1 MLKMLVT
8 FDFDFLSVF
17 SSSSLLVTFLWI
29 GPPVVHVTSSY
40 IRFFIK
46 GLKSKFLSLSTDSL
60 FSCTKLTVPWI
71 DLIIFICL
79 YSFFW
84 NVFLSEF
91 LLSSGPSETS
101 PLLQCI
107 FWHLLVSLQKSF
119 FVDLKIF
126 WKYLYFFL
134 YHLILYYLFI
144 SVSSTKIWTLW
155 GYWSNIFFF

>member
-71 DLIIFICL
+71 DLIIFMSVFFFLECL
-79 YSFFW
+79 SQWIPSFFRPQR
-84 NVFLSEF
+84 NVTSSAMHFLTSISFSPEK
-91 LLSSGPSETS
+91 LLRWPENI
-101 PLLQCI
+101 LK
-107 FWHLLVSLQKSF
+107 VSL
-119 FVDLKIF
+119 
-126 WKYLYFFL
+126 FFL